1 MKKLTKLACLLVG
14 IMMFAAMFAV
24 TPAFADEPA
33 ETYSAK
39 TYVPEAADFVNYWG
53 GVGDLSEDDGD
64 GIFTFAHAA
73 FTVPMKGAEIKM
85 NTLFKLLSK
94 KSVADGGDGIDG
106 WVTYS
111 FSKQPGGNKEDNT
124 FPYYSGAVDGIFLHI
139 TNYSGTTAPNCVEV
153 QVVKRENGEFA
164 PIVPTFF
171 LDNAVNVPMTLS
183 LVKAENGKYTL
194 TFTKIADGTV
204 LKKVEEIEINEA
216 LFVNEKGQTFF
227 STAIYEAD
235 GCDGQHW
242 LHRGVAV
249 FSAEVY
255 TPDLTNAV
263 ITLEQTEYE
272 FDETVTAYKPAV
284 TVKFGEKT
292 LENNVDYFVT
302 YKNNKEIG
310 TAEVIVAFIGEYAG
324 NASKTVTFEIKEK
337 ENSSS
342 GDQSSDTGSSGTTT
356 GETSGSPSDN
366 PAEDDGGCTGAAGIS
381 AIASV
386 LGMAVVLVAKKRA

>member
-24 TPAFADEPA
+24 TPAFADEHA

-53 GVGDLSEDDGD
+53 GVGDLSEDD
-64 GIFTFAHAA
+64 
-73 FTVPMKGAEIKM
+73 
-85 NTLFKLLSK
+85 
-94 KSVADGGDGIDG
+94 GDGIDG

-263 ITLEQTEYE
+263 VTLEQTEYE

-324 NASKTVTFEIKEK
+324 NASKTVTFEIKE
-337 ENSSS
+337 NSSS